1 MRKAHRPSR
10 IAFLH
15 LNSKAKRAEQRP
27 GLRSAL
33 HIIIPK
39 GKVMRGGPAHYF
51 SSYQK
56 KELTTNAPIVPRSS
70 SILFISSRAGPFLP
84 GTFPPCRPGQTHTLC
99 GGKKLRTVFLRHL
112 LRHEHVGTMQLKPAS
127 EKQSTPSGPP
137 TIRSY

>member
-1 MRKAHRPSR
+1 MTGLSPVRLVPCLAHV
-10 IAFLH
+10 
-15 LNSKAKRAEQRP
+15 KRAEQRP

-39 GKVMRGGPAHYF
+39 GK
-51 SSYQK
+51 
-56 KELTTNAPIVPRSS
+56 ELTTNVPIVPRSS
-70 SILFISSRAGPFLP
+70 SILIISSRAGPFLP
-84 GTFPPCRPGQTHTLC
+84 GPFPPCRPGQTRTLC
-99 GGKKLRTVFLRHL
+99 GGKKLRTIFLRHLLRHFLRHL